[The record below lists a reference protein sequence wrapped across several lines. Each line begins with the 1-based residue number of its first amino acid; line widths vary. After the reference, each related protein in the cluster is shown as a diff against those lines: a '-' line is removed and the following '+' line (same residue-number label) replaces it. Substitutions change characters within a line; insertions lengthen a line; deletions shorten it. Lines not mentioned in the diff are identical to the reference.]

1 MLNPF
6 DRKNLPLNKALSQ
19 MNTDNE
25 LLNREEIEQETL
37 SKIAYVSKHHKLRRI
52 LKPSLIFSLTSDS
65 KRKFFRDK
73 PAKNCDSKT

>member
-52 LKPSLIFSLTSDS
+52 LKPSQKFTLIYS
-65 KRKFFRDK
+65 
-73 PAKNCDSKT
+73 